1 MEQAGEISRERL
13 LLMALLL
20 EQAAG
25 RGEYAFSI
33 DDSDFEETK
42 VLLTRDEKK
51 ELKKML
57 EEVNGK
63 INQR

>member
-1 MEQAGEISRERL
+1 MGQLVKISRERL

-20 EQAAG
+20 EEATG
-25 RGEYAFSI
+25 CGKYAFSI

-57 EEVNGK
+57 EEVNVLLG
-63 INQR
+63 R

>member
-1 MEQAGEISRERL
+1 MEQAVKISRERL

-25 RGEYAFSI
+25 YGEYAFSI

-57 EEVNGK
+57 EGVNVLLGC
-63 INQR
+63 